1 MRLLPWEY
9 GVRNMA
15 RSPVRLV
22 LTSGGAALVVVL
34 TLVAAGF
41 VRGMRESFRMSG
53 QPDNVMLLGAGSEE
67 SVERSEI
74 QAGVGSI
81 LLGSVPG
88 LRTTAGVPHVSP
100 EVHVQLGLE
109 ERPGAG
115 ARPASIRGITPA
127 AFLVHPRVRIS
138 EGRAPEE
145 GADEILVGRLAASR
159 MGLPA
164 RRLAIG
170 ETIWFDNRPWRVCG
184 RFEAAGT
191 VMESEIWIPL
201 TDLQIA
207 AKRKTLSCVIATLG
221 AADFAAVDTFV
232 RQRLDLEL
240 VAIRESDYYEGLSA
254 FFAPVQAV
262 AMVTAGLMALIGLCG
277 GLNALYAAYV
287 ARVRELAVL
296 QTLGFPRR
304 AIVLSLVQE
313 SVLSAAA
320 GALVALAAGALL
332 LDGIAVR
339 FSLGSFGL
347 RIDSYVLAI
356 GLVAGFFL
364 GAIGALPPAWRI
376 LRLPIATAL
385 KTS

>member
-1 MRLLPWEY
+1 
-9 GVRNMA
+9 MA
-15 RSPVRLV
+15 RSPVRLA
-22 LTSGGAALVVVL
+22 LTSGGAALVVAL
-34 TLVAAGF
+34 ILVAAGF
-41 VRGMRESFRMSG
+41 VRGMRESFRTSG
-53 QPDNVMLLGAGSEE
+53 ESDNVMFLGAGSEE

-88 LRTTAGVPHVSP
+88 FRTTGGVPHVSP

-109 ERPGAG
+109 EAPGAG
-115 ARPASIRGITPA
+115 ARPATIRGITPA
-127 AFLVHPRVRIS
+127 AFLVHPRVRIA
-138 EGRAPEE
+138 EGRAPEP

-164 RRLAIG
+164 SRLVVG
-170 ETIWFDNRPWRVCG
+170 ETLWFDNRSWRICG

-201 TDLQIA
+201 TDLRIA
-207 AKRKTLSCVIATLG
+207 AKRETISCVVATLG
-221 AADFAAVDTFV
+221 TADFADVDIFA

-254 FFAPVQAV
+254 FFLPVQAV
-262 AMVTAGLMALIGLCG
+262 AIVTAALMALIGLCG
-277 GLNALYAAYV
+277 GLNALYAAFV
-287 ARVRELAVL
+287 ARVRELAAL
-296 QTLGFPRR
+296 QTLGFSRR

-313 SVLSAAA
+313 SVLSASA
-320 GALVALAAGALL
+320 GTLVALAAGAVL
-332 LDGIAVR
+332 LDGVAVR

-347 RIDSYVLAI
+347 RIDSYVLAV
-356 GLVAGFFL
+356 GLVSGILL
-364 GAIGALPPAWRI
+364 GAIGALPPAWRC
-376 LRLPIATAL
+376 LRLPIAIAL